1 MTRTCGRVFIPFAAI
16 ACLLSALSGRP
27 LAQTPEGLA
36 KVRDLNK
43 KAVEAYENLDLEE
56 ARKNLMQALE
66 LCATEGLNRHTLKA
80 QTHVNLAVVLV
91 GGLKQRD
98 SAVKQFQRALE
109 IDPAIKV
116 PKRLSNPEI
125 QSAFDSAV
133 KEMGSVGPS
142 PPAAPSEAPAVATQP
157 AAPSETPA
165 AAATAPGEAISH
177 QVVTASRN
185 GVALPVTA
193 RIASGF
199 TFDRLVL
206 AYRPEGAT
214 DFLARDMEKNE
225 SGDYVAR
232 IPEPATHGG
241 TVAYYVEARAR
252 NGQPLAT
259 NGTSEDP
266 HVVRLSADGSVTVAA
281 DVESPADS
289 ESPPRPSG
297 PARFWIGMGVGVGG
311 GWAKGRPE
319 VNRNYQDSM
328 RQVHELQW
336 NDMAPARL
344 MHFTPEVGFF
354 VNPKILLSVQGRLQL
369 TTGATEVRHISCK
382 PNGVCEPASGAV
394 AVLGKGTYIMRE
406 REPLRPFVSLS
417 AGAGYIR
424 YLVDLK
430 NMPLPADCGP
440 RQDQTCKDT
449 VAGGGFL
456 VGPAAGF
463 IYDLNQ
469 SLSLTG
475 TLSSLI
481 GLRATAYN
489 LDLNIGLAYRL

>member
-1 MTRTCGRVFIPFAAI
+1 MTRICGRVFAPFATVV
-16 ACLLSALSGRP
+16 CLLSALSGRP

-98 SAVKQFQRALE
+98 AAIKQFQRALE

-133 KEMGSVGPS
+133 KEMGSVGPTPAT
-142 PPAAPSEAPAVATQP
+142 PPTGPA
-157 AAPSETPA
+157 ETPA
-165 AAATAPGEAISH
+165 ATPPGQAITHKAIAAGRSGA
-177 QVVTASRN
+177 
-185 GVALPVTA
+185 ALPVTA
-193 RIASGF
+193 RVAPGF
-199 TFDRLVL
+199 AFERLVL
-206 AYRPEGAT
+206 AYRPDGAT
-214 DFLARDMEKNE
+214 DFLARDMEKDE
-225 SGDYVAR
+225 SGEYVAR

-241 TVAYYVEARAR
+241 SVAYYVEARAR
-252 NGQPLAT
+252 NGQALAT
-259 NGTSEDP
+259 SGTSDEP
-266 HVVRLSADGSVTVAA
+266 HLVRLSADGSAPVAA
-281 DVESPADS
+281 DVESAPDTEAPAR
-289 ESPPRPSG
+289 PRG
-297 PARFWIGMGVGVGG
+297 PAKFWLSMGVGVGG

-344 MHFTPEVGFF
+344 MHFAPEVGFF
-354 VNPKILLSVQGRLQL
+354 VNPKLLLSVQGRLQV
-369 TTGATEVRHISCK
+369 TTGATEVRHVSCK
-382 PNGVCEPASGAV
+382 PSGICEPASGAV
-394 AVLGKGTYIMRE
+394 AVLGKGTYILRE
-406 REPLRPFVSLS
+406 REAFRPFVSLS

-440 RQDQTCKDT
+440 KQDQTCKDT

-463 IYDLNQ
+463 IYDLNNV
-469 SLSLTG
+469 LSLTAALN
-475 TLSSLI
+475 TLI

-489 LDLNIGLAYRL
+489 LDLNVGLAYRL